1 MPAPQFYPALN
12 KLISSENVPEPIKS
26 GIDSL
31 FSKLFYKS
39 YYVEKSVYGD
49 TAYHHLVLVFNK
61 VGFNLF
67 GGEDGMEIIF
77 NPGEMAETTEI
88 PISLYYN
95 LPIVKYVR
103 KIKLD
108 DLSSAEEYFNLI
120 LEMFNISKN
129 DILFEAIG
137 AFLADNENPI
147 QSFIDDFN
155 NNPEYSSYTP
165 LALGDPS
172 EDFDTDYS
180 IVQSLLEQFEDNNLD
195 VKIYLLQNYIGTIN
209 IEEGIENLSL
219 LFKRWMGEF
228 SLQTLIDLFI
238 PKFSVSVDV
247 LELAL
252 AFPRKW
258 LKPVD
263 EITLEVI
270 EDENVKAMLIY
281 NVGSVAYNSETGFE
295 FVNPDNFDLT
305 PSQIGNTGI
314 IIEIEDLAF
323 DFKSDSNI
331 PQADA
336 DGRSLDFK
344 GIYVETANLILP
356 KKWFKQENGATL
368 KVSGKQLLIGT
379 EGGISGTIA
388 LESIVVGNPVGDF
401 DYMWFKLGSD
411 SGFRLGFNMFNI
423 SFKQN
428 KVVSSNIKGALE
440 IKKFV
445 YPANTIV
452 NGQNVGGQTVHIDIE
467 GHLSDDGDFN
477 LTASAQPP
485 YPITFPDV
493 FTYRLKSIELG
504 KEDNDFYIGTS
515 GTLQFEGFLRDT
527 LKLGPIEIERL
538 RIYSDGSIE
547 FQGGSVQLIE
557 PIVLPLGPVEI
568 TVSAIHY
575 GSHQKEVDGVM
586 RKFNY
591 FGFDG
596 GVKIDP
602 LGIEVRGDGVKYY
615 YCVDEDPILPKPK
628 PYLHIQTLYLDLT
641 IPADSGSLATI
652 NGWVTIPEPGISKE
666 YAGGVTLQIPKANL
680 AGKADIKLM
689 PKYPAFL
696 IDCEIEPTVPIPLGS
711 FAIFGFR
718 GLLGYRYVAEKEAV
732 QGFTSDNTWYEY
744 YKAPKLGINV
754 NKFNGPNQS
763 VNYDTLVSLGA
774 GATLGT
780 AADDG
785 YTFSIKAMA
794 LFCIPSLFMLDGRAN
809 LLAKRLGLDDTVDPP
824 FFAFVAVGDNSL
836 EFGFGANY
844 KLPASGDILTVNA
857 EIQAGFFFKN
867 QKPWYINIGTN
878 VNPITARV
886 LTLLTIKS
894 YVMLSARGI
903 EAGARGE
910 FNFNRNYD
918 VIKVKAHAFIE
929 IGGRVSF
936 ERPQIG
942 AYLMAGVKAEVKV
955 LFFTMGLEVGIL
967 FGVEAPRPFK
977 IYGKFYFKIKVS
989 IKIFGKRI
997 TLFKFSGNLEV
1008 VWNFNK
1014 NIDLT
1019 PINPMIG
1026 QSSNANN
1033 NLAEL
1038 VQGVNML
1045 SNEVF
1050 FLAYLTSKPT
1060 AAPDS
1065 AILNHI
1071 IPLDTYIDIKTQK
1084 GLLPGNQQD
1093 PNNSVRKLIGGI
1105 NNGPSDYEDLIPP
1118 VSSIRGKEIRQV
1130 KHQYTIDHLEIKF
1143 WNTTKNIWEDYHPY
1157 EALYPNDL
1165 NISQKKIG
1173 QFQKTDGK
1181 YNAVR
1186 ILATT
1191 PFSYTEH
1198 GQPGW
1203 YVPEQYGID
1212 ATTLF
1217 CQSNLREHKCAEFLL
1232 KPLNA
1237 KYFCG
1242 NTNALVY
1249 SNNVAFEL
1257 ITPNIEEDYAFISD
1271 ETNFHNV
1278 AKSLAF
1284 NNWNSMQILLPEPS
1298 KMTELKLSNYT
1309 NGVKVKFYAVIQ
1321 SSLTN
1326 PSDIVE
1332 YGNPDPNSPNVTEPY
1347 ELVLFADALQE
1358 PIQYNFTI
1366 NGLGEW
1372 EVIHADWN
1380 PVSKIVIEP
1389 IFDSSI
1395 SQQIAILNEQIAT
1408 IENDNNLI
1416 SLGLIEGEILSTASL
1431 EEDLHQ
1437 LICGSNATSGGSPTS
1452 FINRFFKNDKLNY
1465 YYSKEFIERES
1476 RFIYALGTSENKGLI
1491 SKIKTDGTLV
1501 WERKYDLPEGK
1512 EKLVFKRIIQLTGDL
1527 EQEERFQYVVYATN
1541 GNQHYLM
1548 SFNPG
1553 DGKVNWTKLID
1564 WKDEDSLV
1572 HIAPCNNEFNFYLT
1586 LSDRNHIDTNKAP
1599 LVAVIDAAGEF
1610 VKGTLLAIEKE
1621 EFIIN
1626 AVCEDDNG
1634 IVVAGRYVEGDYNDS
1649 VGTIIRLDADL
1660 KIVDSFQIA
1669 NQYAT
1674 IHDVKITDNGK
1685 YLLSGYD
1692 NKYDGIFVLLI
1703 DSEGEFIQHYFPK
1716 TKNHNSS
1723 IQLCEGGF
1731 YLLQNND
1738 DNGRIHRLS
1747 LDFDVLW
1754 TKEIH
1759 LSSGTNG
1766 IRNFTF
1772 NRETRK
1778 LSFNCFNQS
1787 EGSLVVYADEILN
1800 SCLTTTL
1807 DKPVLLA
1814 VSVIV
1819 KKFAVKEE
1827 KYGLKL
1833 YPLDLGSKTIDSEI
1847 KRYCQYTGCGEE
1859 DVIVCELYQQIL
1871 SIYENCLIVPSLI
1884 LNENFDSVSLCFEEI
1899 LNLIKNFDVNYN
1911 LPEHLSTQI
1920 LFINDFLGKKD
1931 IRNYTIAWDG
1941 VQSILDY
1948 LNEIGNCV
1956 CDCSSN
1962 EFTLIHQ
1969 VCWMSVQ
1976 DYDYNINVPSQQ
1988 AVEEDALATVAGI
2001 TQYIQPI
2008 WRPDTSYYI
2017 HFILKDRV
2025 SIGNHVNVAPF
2036 EFTYGFSTAG
2046 PVGFF
2051 HNNEKST
2058 YGDIRLK
2065 SGDQLLKEDNSYFR
2079 VEGNNLMDQ
2088 NNTIYVTSPD
2098 GFVLEDTT
2106 GLLRG
2111 NEPGSYIFEPGS
2123 DPQRKLRVV
2132 AHPDKYSLTSLKP
2145 YIDYNRSYP
2154 NADGNLLSAKPLFFN
2169 DYNEVDGGT
2178 TKISLFFNKAYA
2190 THFFHKWEPYKNAT
2204 TAINN
2209 ATETNNGRNGRIKIV
2224 IKDPVEDISIIN
2236 PPYLDYNPEDNV
2248 YTHIP
2253 QTQEVWSPETNPQVP
2268 FAVSQYLN
2276 LFNAPNC
2283 VGQISIIKPASEYV
2297 TIFPKHLKPNKLY
2310 TAIVNNLFDVNHNGA
2325 FENNASVQEIKEV
2338 HKFIFKT
2345 SRYKDFEAQIK
2356 SYFLKREFEEGL
2368 IEREAMFRF
2377 EKQFSDDEVNASFVT
2392 TKNWS
2397 QPETSQLPI
2406 TGFTPQ
2412 IIDTLMNDYQHPY
2425 DRIFEGILD
2434 LKPLDEAISTE
2445 VNVIK
2450 NSNSGNIIAL
2460 IVRNPEPFNN
2470 PKFNKEVMKDT
2481 IEVITNGNVDPSY
2494 FVLFS
2499 KDNSQAIIMNS
2510 LKNITQNVTLRFKYK
2525 VYQDALP
2532 GDDVVINYPVKSV
2545 QELNLD
2551 LLNN

>member
-1 MPAPQFYPALN
+1 MPNQIHPSLSQLLPLDKIPNEAEAIRDALASIFDDIYVKNLIASQSRDSSSGFYSMKLTTNNAIGLN
-12 KLISSENVPEPIKS
+12 IPISQDLK
-26 GIDSL
+26 
-31 FSKLFYKS
+31 
-39 YYVEKSVYGD
+39 
-49 TAYHHLVLVFNK
+49 LVL
-61 VGFNLF
+61 
-67 GGEDGMEIIF
+67 
-77 NPGEMAETTEI
+77 NPSNTGATEI
-88 PISLYYN
+88 PIRFDYSWIIL
-95 LPIVKYVR
+95 KYINDFSFDTFDNAIRSV
-103 KIKLD
+103 L
-108 DLSSAEEYFNLI
+108 
-120 LEMFNISKN
+120 
-129 DILFEAIG
+129 DILFDLAGINEEEFLRELITTFYPGLTAI
-137 AFLADNENPI
+137 
-147 QSFIDDFN
+147 
-155 NNPEYSSYTP
+155 
-165 LALGDPS
+165 
-172 EDFDTDYS
+172 EDFVTQFNSANTSAVAIANNDDSFEDKVTGIMDQ
-180 IVQSLLEQFEDNNLD
+180 IATIDVDLLEYAYTNLLNVGD
-195 VKIYLLQNYIGTIN
+195 EGLDRLKKLFARYFDN
-209 IEEGIENLSL
+209 IEENIKEALKLNFNASIDEISIG
-219 LFKRWMGEF
+219 
-228 SLQTLIDLFI
+228 LQ
-238 PKFSVSVDV
+238 
-247 LELAL
+247 
-252 AFPRKW
+252 FPHKW
-258 LKPVD
+258 LRPVATEDLNPTNLAID
-263 EITLEVI
+263 EPLPDTYFSYLKF
-270 EDENVKAMLIY
+270 D
-281 NVGSVAYNSETGFE
+281 VGSFNYSSKSGFE
-295 FVNPDNFDLT
+295 FN
-305 PSQIGNTGI
+305 NTGALSLNRSMI
-314 IIEIEDLAF
+314 GKTGLVIGFTELKIDLYK
-323 DFKSDSNI
+323 DKNI
-331 PQADA
+331 PEADL
-336 DGRSLDFK
+336 DGRDVTFK
-344 GIYVETANLILP
+344 GFYAREATITLP
-356 KKWFKQENGATL
+356 KKWFKQTNNATL
-368 KVSGKQLLIGT
+368 KIAGKNLLIGT
-379 EGGISGTIA
+379 QGGISGTIGLEA
-388 LESIVVGNPVGDF
+388 LILGNPVTET
-401 DYMWFKLGSD
+401 DYMIFKIGSD
-411 SGFRLGFNMFNI
+411 NGFEVGFNKFDI
-423 SFKQN
+423 TFKQN
-428 KVVSSNIKGALE
+428 KVTSSNIKGALE

-445 YPANTIV
+445 YPPNTIV
-452 NGQNVGGQTVHIDIE
+452 NGQNVSGQTVHIDIE

-477 LTASAQPP
+477 LTASAEPP

-493 FTYRLKSIELG
+493 FTYRLKSVELG
-504 KEDNDFYIGTS
+504 KEEDDFYIGTS

-557 PIVLPLGPVEI
+557 PMVLPLGPVEI

-575 GSHQKEVDGVM
+575 GSHQKEVDGVI

-615 YCVDEDPILPKPK
+615 YCVDDHPDHPKPK

-696 IDCEIEPTVPIPLGS
+696 IDCEIEPSVPIPLGS

-732 QGFTSDNTWYEY
+732 QGLTADNTWYEY

-754 NKFNGPNQS
+754 HKFNGPNQS

-794 LFCIPSLFMLDGRAN
+794 LFCIPSLFILDGRAN
-809 LLAKRLGLDDTVDPP
+809 LLAKRLGLDETVDPP

-844 KLPASGDILTVNA
+844 KLPASGNILTVNG

-867 QKPWYINIGTN
+867 QKPWYVNVGTN
-878 VNPITARV
+878 INPITARV

-910 FNFNRNYD
+910 FNFNRNYG
-918 VIKVKAHAFIE
+918 VIKVQAHAFIE

-936 ERPQIG
+936 KRPQIG
-942 AYLMAGVKAEVKV
+942 AYLMAGVTARIKV
-955 LFFTMGLEVGIL
+955 LFVNLTLEIGIL

-977 IYGKFYFKIKVS
+977 IYGKFYFKIKVG

-997 TLFKFSGNLEV
+997 TLFKFKGNLEV

-1014 NIDLT
+1014 NIDLS

-1026 QSSNANN
+1026 QSSSTNDNFT
-1033 NLAEL
+1033 EL
-1038 VQGVNML
+1038 VQGINML

-1050 FLAYLTSKPT
+1050 LLGYLNSKPT
-1060 AAPDS
+1060 LAPNDT
-1065 AILNHI
+1065 ILNHV
-1071 IPLDTYIDIKTQK
+1071 IPLDTYIDIKTEK
-1084 GLLPGNQQD
+1084 GLLPGNAQE
-1093 PNNSVRKLIGGI
+1093 PNNSVRRLIGGI

-1118 VSSIRGKEIRQV
+1118 VSSIRGKQIRQV

-1157 EALYPNDL
+1157 EALYPSDP
-1165 NISQKKIG
+1165 NISQKKVG

-1191 PFSYTEH
+1191 PFSYTEQ

-1217 CQSNLREHKCAEFLL
+1217 CKADAREHKCAEFLL

-1237 KYFCG
+1237 KYYCG
-1242 NTNALVY
+1242 DPNALVY

-1271 ETNFHNV
+1271 EPNSYDV
-1278 AKSLAF
+1278 PKSLAF

-1298 KMTELKLSNYT
+1298 KMTELKLTNYT
-1309 NGVKVKFYAVIQ
+1309 NGVKVRFYAVIQ

-1326 PSDIVE
+1326 PSDTVE
-1332 YGNPDPNSPNVTEPY
+1332 YGNPDPSSPNVNEPY

-1366 NGLGEW
+1366 IDDQW

-1395 SQQIAILNEQIAT
+1395 SQKIAILNDQIAT

-1437 LICGSNATSGGSPTS
+1437 LICGANAVSGGSPTS
-1452 FINRFFKNDKLNY
+1452 FINRFFKKDKLNY
-1465 YYSKEFIERES
+1465 YYSKEFTERGS
-1476 RFIYALGTSENKGLI
+1476 RFVYALGTSENDGLI

-1512 EKLVFKRIIQLTGDL
+1512 EKLVFKRIIQLTDGL
-1527 EQEERFQYVVYATN
+1527 EQENRFQYVVYATN
-1541 GNQHYLM
+1541 GNQNYLM
-1548 SFNPG
+1548 SFNPE
-1553 DGKVNWTKLID
+1553 DGKVIWTKLID
-1564 WKDEDSLV
+1564 WKDEDSFV
-1572 HIAPCNNEFNFYLT
+1572 HIAPCKNEFNFYLT
-1586 LSDRNHIDTNKAP
+1586 LSDRNQIDTNKEP

-1610 VKGTLLAIEKE
+1610 VNGTLLAIEKE

-1634 IVVAGRYVEGDYNDS
+1634 IVLSGRYIEGNYDDS
-1649 VGTIIRLDADL
+1649 VGTIIRLDRNL
-1660 KIVDSFQIA
+1660 KIVHSLKID
-1669 NQYAT
+1669 NQYTT
-1674 IHDVKITDNGK
+1674 IHSIKITDNGK
-1685 YLLSGYD
+1685 YLVSGYD
-1692 NKYDGIFVLLI
+1692 NKIDGVFAILI
-1703 DSEGEFIQHYFPK
+1703 DSEGEFIQHHFPK

-1738 DNGRIHRLS
+1738 DNGTLHRLS

-1759 LSSGTNG
+1759 LSSGSNG

-1772 NRETRK
+1772 NRATKK
-1778 LSFNCFNQS
+1778 LAFNCFNQS
-1787 EGSLVVYADEILN
+1787 EGSLVVYTDENLN
-1800 SCLTTTL
+1800 SCLTNTL
-1807 DKPVLLA
+1807 DKPTLL
-1814 VSVIV
+1814 SVRVMV
-1819 KKFAVKEE
+1819 KKLAVKEE
-1827 KYGLKL
+1827 RYVLKL
-1833 YPLDLGSKTIDSEI
+1833 YPLDLESKTIDSEI
-1847 KRYCQYTGCGEE
+1847 KRYCQDTGCGEE
-1859 DVIVCELYQQIL
+1859 DVKVCELYQQIL
-1871 SIYENCLIVPSLI
+1871 SIYENCLIIPSLI
-1884 LNENFDSVSLCFEEI
+1884 SNQNFDAVSLCFRDI
-1899 LNLIKNFDVNYN
+1899 LNLIKNFDANYN
-1911 LPEHLSTQI
+1911 LPEHLAVQI
-1920 LFINDFLGKKD
+1920 QFINDFLGKKD
-1931 IRNYTIAWDG
+1931 IHNYTIAWDG

-1948 LNEIGNCV
+1948 LNEIGNCI
-1956 CDCSSN
+1956 CDCTSN

-1969 VCWMSVQ
+1969 VCWLSVQ
-1976 DYDYNINVPSQQ
+1976 DYDYNINIPSQD

-2017 HFILKDRV
+2017 NFILKDKV
-2025 SIGNHVNVAPF
+2025 SIGNQVNVTPF

-2058 YGDIRLK
+2058 YGDIKLK

-2088 NNTIYVTSPD
+2088 NNTVYVSSPD

-2111 NEPGSYIFEPGS
+2111 NEPGSYIIEPGS
-2123 DPQRKLRVV
+2123 DPQRRLRVV

-2154 NADGNLLSAKPLFFN
+2154 NADGNLLSAKPLFYN
-2169 DYNEVDGGT
+2169 DEEGQT
-2178 TKISLFFNKAYA
+2178 TQIYLFFNKAYA
-2190 THFFHKWEPYKNAT
+2190 THFFHKWESYKIEQNIPDPNPTLPSDNA
-2204 TAINN
+2204 ID
-2209 ATETNNGRNGRIKIV
+2209 GRLKIV
-2224 IKDPVEDISIIN
+2224 IKDPIEDISIIN
-2236 PPYLDYNPEDNV
+2236 PPYLDYNPADNV

-2253 QTQEVWSPETNPQVP
+2253 QTEEVWSPETNPQVP

-2283 VGQISIIKPASEYV
+2283 VGQVTIIKPASEYV

-2412 IIDTLMNDYQHPY
+2412 IIDTLLNNYQHPY
-2425 DRIFEGILD
+2425 DRIFEGILGF
-2434 LKPLDEAISTE
+2434 KPLDEAISTE
-2445 VNVIK
+2445 VNIIK
-2450 NSNSGNIIAL
+2450 NSSSGNIIAL

-2481 IEVITNGNVDPSY
+2481 IEVISNGNVDTSY

-2510 LKNITQNVTLRFKYK
+2510 EKNITQNVTLRFKYK
-2525 VYQDALP
+2525 VYQDVLP

>member
-1 MPAPQFYPALN
+1 MSTTSSFYPNLGTIITLNNFPEELQFIKDGLQSALN
-12 KLISSENVPEPIKS
+12 KIYFKDLQFVKS
-26 GIDSL
+26 KDGSQGFYSITLVTGDNL
-31 FSKLFYKS
+31 KLDIF
-39 YYVEKSVYGD
+39 G
-49 TAYHHLVLVFNK
+49 T
-61 VGFNLF
+61 GFAL
-67 GGEDGMEIIF
+67 IF
-77 NPGEMAETTEI
+77 NPDVAGESTI
-88 PISLYYN
+88 PLTLNYN
-95 LPIVKYVR
+95 WPI
-103 KIKLD
+103 IGIINN
-108 DLSSAEEYFNLI
+108 FNLEDFSFLPEDLQSI
-120 LEMFNISKN
+120 LNSTQTLGDN
-129 DILFEAIG
+129 DL
-137 AFLADNENPI
+137 LQTSI
-147 QSFIDDFN
+147 QSFEGSTTFT
-155 NNPEYSSYTP
+155 S
-165 LALGDPS
+165 
-172 EDFDTDYS
+172 
-180 IVQSLLEQFEDNNLD
+180 VQSLVDKINTYYSLTGSNIIPYPSTADILSMSDEIISSIESNLLINDSLNNVVNNLYLNSGLSNFSD
-195 VKIYLLQNYIGTIN
+195 NLNKFSSAINQESIESYVKRII
-209 IEEGIENLSL
+209 
-219 LFKRWMGEF
+219 
-228 SLQTLIDLFI
+228 I
-238 PKFSVSVDV
+238 PKIDAS
-247 LELAL
+247 LELGVGL
-252 AFPRKW
+252 SFPRNVLLPLDAPGGNPLPDTFNSILIFNAGT
-258 LKPVD
+258 LKFSTQGGIGFD
-263 EITLEVI
+263 EEMDIHL
-270 EDENVKAMLIY
+270 NH
-281 NVGSVAYNSETGFE
+281 
-295 FVNPDNFDLT
+295 
-305 PSQIGNTGI
+305 PSQIGKTGLGI
-314 IIEIEDLAF
+314 VLEKAKIDLSRT
-323 DFKSDSNI
+323 KNI
-331 PQADA
+331 SEADL
-336 DGRSLDFK
+336 DGRPSDFIGVYIK
-344 GIYVETANLILP
+344 KLAIILP
-356 KKWFKQENGATL
+356 AKWFKEDTAMPTTVQIAGYNML
-368 KVSGKQLLIGT
+368 MGT
-379 EGGISGTIA
+379 GGISGTVA
-388 LESIVVGNPVGDF
+388 LEAVGGDNILWKKIGSSDGFSI
-401 DYMWFKLGSD
+401 
-411 SGFRLGFNMFNI
+411 GFEYFNI
-423 SFKQN
+423 TFKQN
-428 KVVSSNIKGALE
+428 KVTSSNIKAKLE

-445 YPANTIV
+445 YPGTNSPV
-452 NGQNVGGQTVHIDIE
+452 KIDVI

-493 FTYRLKSIELG
+493 FTYSLKSVELG
-504 KEDNDFYIGTS
+504 KEEDDFYIGTS
-515 GTLQFEGFLRDT
+515 GTLQFEGFLRET

-575 GSHQKEVDGVM
+575 GSHQKEVDGVT

-615 YCVDEDPILPKPK
+615 YCVDDHPDHPKPK

-641 IPADSGSLATI
+641 IPADSGSVATI

-696 IDCEIEPTVPIPLGS
+696 IDCEIEPSVPIPLGS

-718 GLLGYRYVAEKEAV
+718 GLLGYRYVAEKEAIP
-732 QGFTSDNTWYEY
+732 GLTADNTWYEY

-754 NKFNGPNQS
+754 HKFNGPNQS

-794 LFCIPSLFMLDGRAN
+794 LFCIPSLFILDGRAN
-809 LLAKRLGLDDTVDPP
+809 LLAKRLGLDETVDPP

-844 KLPASGDILTVNA
+844 KLPTSGNILTVNG

-867 QKPWYINIGTN
+867 QKPWYVNVGTN
-878 VNPITARV
+878 INPITARV

-910 FNFNRNYD
+910 FNFNRNYG
-918 VIKVKAHAFIE
+918 VIKVQAHAFIE

-936 ERPQIG
+936 KRPQIG
-942 AYLMAGVKAEVKV
+942 AYLMAGVTARIKV
-955 LFFTMGLEVGIL
+955 LFVNLTLEIGIL

-977 IYGKFYFKIKVS
+977 IYGKFYFKIKVG

-997 TLFKFSGNLEV
+997 TLFKFKGNLEV

-1014 NIDLT
+1014 NIDLS

-1026 QSSNANN
+1026 QSSSTNDNFT
-1033 NLAEL
+1033 EL
-1038 VQGVNML
+1038 VQGINML

-1050 FLAYLTSKPT
+1050 LLGYLNSKPT
-1060 AAPDS
+1060 LPPDDT
-1065 AILNHI
+1065 ILNHV
-1071 IPLDTYIDIKTQK
+1071 IPLDTYIDIKTEK
-1084 GLLPGNQQD
+1084 GLLPGNAQE
-1093 PNNSVRKLIGGI
+1093 PNNSVRRLIGGI

-1157 EALYPNDL
+1157 EALYPSDP

-1191 PFSYTEH
+1191 PFSYTEQ

-1217 CQSNLREHKCAEFLL
+1217 CEADAREHKCAKFLL

-1237 KYFCG
+1237 KYYCG
-1242 NTNALVY
+1242 DPNALVY

-1271 ETNFHNV
+1271 EPNSYDV
-1278 AKSLAF
+1278 PKSLAF

-1298 KMTELKLSNYT
+1298 KMTELKLTNYT
-1309 NGVKVKFYAVIQ
+1309 NGVKVRFYAVIQ
-1321 SSLTN
+1321 NSLTN
-1326 PSDIVE
+1326 PSDSVE
-1332 YGNPDPNSPNVTEPY
+1332 YGNPDPSSPNVNEPY

-1366 NGLGEW
+1366 NPDNSEW

-1395 SQQIAILNEQIAT
+1395 SQQIAILNDQIAT

-1431 EEDLHQ
+1431 EDDLHQ
-1437 LICGSNATSGGSPTS
+1437 LICGANATSGGSPTS
-1452 FINRFFKNDKLNY
+1452 FINRFFKKNKLNY
-1465 YYSKEFIERES
+1465 YYSKEFTERES
-1476 RFIYALGTSENKGLI
+1476 RFVYALGTSENDGLI
-1491 SKIKTDGTLV
+1491 SKIKTDGSLV

-1512 EKLVFKRIIQLTGDL
+1512 EKLVFKRIIQLTDDL
-1527 EQEERFQYVVYATN
+1527 EQENRFQYVVYATN
-1541 GNQHYLM
+1541 GNQNYLM
-1548 SFNPG
+1548 SFNPE
-1553 DGKVNWTKLID
+1553 DGKVIWTKLID
-1564 WKDEDSLV
+1564 WKDEDSFV
-1572 HIAPCNNEFNFYLT
+1572 HIAPCKNEFNFYLT
-1586 LSDRNHIDTNKAP
+1586 LSDRNQIDTYKEP

-1610 VKGTLLAIEKE
+1610 VSGTLLAIEKE

-1634 IVVAGRYVEGDYNDS
+1634 IVLAGRYIEGNYDDS
-1649 VGTIIRLDADL
+1649 VGTIIRLDRNL
-1660 KIVDSFQIA
+1660 KIVHSLKID
-1669 NQYAT
+1669 NQYTT
-1674 IHDVKITDNGK
+1674 IHSIKITDNGK
-1685 YLLSGYD
+1685 YLVSGYD
-1692 NKYDGIFVLLI
+1692 NKIDGIFAILI
-1703 DSEGEFIQHYFPK
+1703 DSEGEFIQHHFPA
-1716 TKNHNSS
+1716 TKNRNSS

-1738 DNGRIHRLS
+1738 DNGRIYRLS
-1747 LDFDVLW
+1747 MDFDVLW

-1772 NRETRK
+1772 NRETKK
-1778 LSFNCFNQS
+1778 LAFNCFNQS
-1787 EGSLVVYADEILN
+1787 EGSLVVYTDENLN
-1800 SCLTTTL
+1800 SCLSNTL
-1807 DKPVLLA
+1807 DKPTLI
-1814 VSVIV
+1814 SVRVMV
-1819 KKFAVKEE
+1819 KKLAVKEE
-1827 KYGLKL
+1827 RYVLKL
-1833 YPLDLGSKTIDSEI
+1833 YPLDLESKTIDSEI
-1847 KRYCQYTGCGEE
+1847 KRYCQDTGCGEE
-1859 DVIVCELYQQIL
+1859 DVKVCELYQEIL
-1871 SIYENCLIVPSLI
+1871 NIYENCLIVPSLI
-1884 LNENFDSVSLCFEEI
+1884 SNQNFDAVSLCYRDI
-1899 LNLIKNFDVNYN
+1899 LNLIKNFDANYN
-1911 LPEHLSTQI
+1911 LSEHLAVQI
-1920 LFINDFLGKKD
+1920 QFINDFLGKKD
-1931 IRNYTIAWDG
+1931 IHNYTIAWDG
-1941 VQSILDY
+1941 IQSILDY
-1948 LNEIGNCV
+1948 LNEIGNCI
-1956 CDCSSN
+1956 CNCTSN

-1976 DYDYNINVPSQQ
+1976 DYDYNINIPSQD

-2017 HFILKDRV
+2017 HFVLKDRV
-2025 SIGNHVNVAPF
+2025 SIGNQVNVTPF

-2058 YGDIRLK
+2058 YGDIKLK

-2088 NNTIYVTSPD
+2088 NNTVYVSSPD

-2111 NEPGSYIFEPGS
+2111 NEVGSYIIEPGS
-2123 DPQRKLRVV
+2123 DPQRRLRVV

-2154 NADGNLLSAKPLFFN
+2154 NADGNLLSAKPLFYN

-2190 THFFHKWEPYKNAT
+2190 THFFHKWESYKIEQNIPDPNPTLPSDNA
-2204 TAINN
+2204 ID
-2209 ATETNNGRNGRIKIV
+2209 GRLKIV
-2224 IKDPVEDISIIN
+2224 IKDPVEDISIVN
-2236 PPYLDYNPEDNV
+2236 PPYLDYNPTDNV

-2283 VGQISIIKPASEYV
+2283 VGQVTIIKPASEYV
-2297 TIFPKHLKPNKLY
+2297 TIFPKRLKPNKLY
-2310 TAIVNNLFDVNHNGA
+2310 TAIVNNLFDVNHSGD
-2325 FENNASVQEIKEV
+2325 FENNAGVEETKEV

-2368 IEREAMFRF
+2368 IEKEAIFRF

-2397 QPETSQLPI
+2397 QPNTSQLPI
-2406 TGFTPQ
+2406 TGFASGV
-2412 IIDTLMNDYQHPY
+2412 IDTLMNDYQHPY
-2425 DRIFEGILD
+2425 DRIFDGILD

-2445 VNVIK
+2445 VNIIK
-2450 NSNSGNIIAL
+2450 NSSSGNIIAL

-2481 IEVITNGNVDPSY
+2481 IEVITNGNIDLSY

-2510 LKNITQNVTLRFKYK
+2510 EKNITQNVTLRFKYK